1 MLKLKCLFKRLR
13 QLGLQIWCSVTKVRA
28 RPAGSIG
35 DLGNFLIVLTKSP
48 LLLPY
53 ISHKSRF
60 FWLNSPGI
68 MENSL
73 NENVLYYVVNSI
85 ICGSKEARASIVLD
99 IEWAQ
104 FVFQNGERLQNYR
117 FKKGEEK
124 HILFEM
130 CMIKNRHTGI
140 VLFSSDHMYK
150 NTDKRYI
157 WKTGLHTAR
166 FVAKIY
172 LWSKRVEHKSFSKH
186 KKTFLFFFLAFL
198 LERNATCQ
206 LAATA
211 PLRPRRILVCCIK
224 LYFGDMQLSP

>member
-1 MLKLKCLFKRLR
+1 
-13 QLGLQIWCSVTKVRA
+13 
-28 RPAGSIG
+28 
-35 DLGNFLIVLTKSP
+35 
-48 LLLPY
+48 
-53 ISHKSRF
+53 
-60 FWLNSPGI
+60 

-85 ICGSKEARASIVLD
+85 IFGSKEARASIVLD
-99 IEWAQ
+99 IEWAR

-186 KKTFLFFFLAFL
+186 KKTFLFFFFGL
-198 LERNATCQ
+198 
-206 LAATA
+206 
-211 PLRPRRILVCCIK
+211 PLREECNLSIGCNRAPATEEDSRVLHKIMFRGYAIISIVSTISDGV
-224 LYFGDMQLSP
+224 FGETKI